1 MKLLAKNLNQK
12 LIPSFISAVK
22 CYREQAGSK
31 FCWTLGPDPAKPYS
45 RLSSIATQACSGRA
59 WRIQFPFSEDLHP
72 AELTCWIYFWMHL
85 LSCCLH
91 KTSFHQP
98 DFTAQ
103 RDCWSVFLVKRI
115 YRKEDLGKKKKGK
128 DKTQDK
134 PIKILNWKI
143 FNSLKNL
150 KWVHT
155 VTAGEVFSTQPF
167 WAILCPLF
175 SHVLPYLVLCSTKP
189 LVSQTHFISRDNNLN
204 NLMKQKRSS
213 LEQRKL
219 KQCCS
224 AVFPAIP

>member
-1 MKLLAKNLNQK
+1 MKLLAKNLKQK

-31 FCWTLGPDPAKPYS
+31 FCWSLGPDPAKSYS

-59 WRIQFPFSEDLHP
+59 WRIQLAFSEDLHP

-85 LSCCLH
+85 LSCCLD

-103 RDCWSVFLVKRI
+103 RDRWSVFLIKRI
-115 YRKEDLGKKKKGK
+115 YRKEDFLKKA
-128 DKTQDK
+128 

-150 KWVHT
+150 KWVRT
-155 VTAGEVFSTQPF
+155 VTAGEGFSTQPF

-175 SHVLPYLVLCSTKP
+175 SHVLPYLVLYSTKP
-189 LVSQTHFISRDNNLN
+189 LVRHTFCQVMATI
-204 NLMKQKRSS
+204 
-213 LEQRKL
+213 
-219 KQCCS
+219 
-224 AVFPAIP
+224 